1 MKKILILASFSVVF
15 IFLYTFIKKQ
25 GAISNKESCEIN
37 YEDFKKYIKERPY
50 TILYFWV
57 SWCGFS
63 QAGLIND
70 YSKNYQYI
78 NNDTVQSLLIVAS
91 DKTSINSFMKK
102 NNIEV
107 PYKCLHEGSYLPL
120 IRNIT
125 DGKNKEQF
133 IIDMFNYKGIIPGFP
148 TILLI
153 DSSLNVLV
161 ECGKTKHAVSNY
173 RYFEKK
179 KIINSN
185 EEKLDKL
192 KSP

>member
-1 MKKILILASFSVVF
+1 MKKILILASFLFV
-15 IFLYTFIKKQ
+15 FLYTFIKKQ
-25 GAISNKESCEIN
+25 GEISNKESCEIN
-37 YEDFKKYIKERPY
+37 HEDFKKYIKERPY

-70 YSKNYQYI
+70 YSKNYKYI

-91 DKTSINSFMKK
+91 DTTSINSFMT
-102 NNIEV
+102 NNSIKL
-107 PYKCLHEGSYLPL
+107 PYKCLHEGKYILL
-120 IRNIT
+120 TRNIT
-125 DGKNKEQF
+125 DGRNKDNF
-133 IIDMFNYKGIIPGFP
+133 IKDLFNYKSIPGFP
-148 TILLI
+148 TVLLI

-161 ECGKTKHAVSNY
+161 ECSKTKHAVSNY